1 MVGGGDR
8 LRHRRRG
15 VEPGAGGTRGTA
27 AGRPRDRA
35 RPPRRDRAVTSTQAP
50 PSPARRR
57 DPLWAR
63 LLIIGGKPLALAS
76 TGVLAVAP
84 GLTPT
89 VNAKSPPIDLL
100 CTPRPEPTAP
110 THRDHRGE

>member
-15 VEPGAGGTRGTA
+15 VEPGAGGTRGAA

-57 DPLWAR
+57 GPLWAR
-63 LLIIGGKPLALAS
+63 LLIIRGAPLRAPAA
-76 TGVLAVAP
+76 GRVACRAGAP
-84 GLTPT
+84 PNGERENTPS
-89 VNAKSPPIDLL
+89 APP
-100 CTPRPEPTAP
+100 PY
-110 THRDHRGE
+110 

>member
-63 LLIIGGKPLALAS
+63 LLIIGGALLVLAS
-76 TGVLAVAP
+76 TGLIVVRR
-84 GLTPT
+84 GLTHT
-89 VNAKSPPIDLL
+89 VNAKIPQSDLLRTPGPNQVGPAPAPID
-100 CTPRPEPTAP
+100 
-110 THRDHRGE
+110 